1 VFAYSPAVHP
11 LQAGHERDLPG
22 AGVLRHFGH
31 LPGHRGGRQLCH
43 ATQVGIDGALE
54 IALKAKKL
62 VINFK

>member
-43 ATQVGIDGALE
+43 ATQVGIW
-54 IALKAKKL
+54 IP
-62 VINFK
+62 